1 MTDPTLPSGL
11 AAHRAAAP
19 TRVRTAVVTVSD
31 TRTPETDESGQY
43 LVTELRNAGHEVVAH
58 RIVRDDAVEIRTA
71 LVALTREAA
80 VVLVTGGTGVSGRDV
95 TVPVVESMLTKP
107 MPGFGELFRMLSY
120 GQVGGAA
127 MFSRAVGGLV
137 RGAAVFSMPGSLNAV
152 QTAWKNILHDQ
163 IGHIAYEVQRHG
175 QPVVTAPA
183 TGGQMPSA
191 LGRSTPDVPLLST
204 HAPAKAAEPALRP
217 VTPVPE
223 VSAPAFPNGLPLP
236 GTGGGVAA
244 GLGRHRRTD
253 TLDPTR
259 PGTPEPA
266 TSWDA
271 GDRPGRQTQ

>member
-11 AAHRAAAP
+11 ASHRAAAP

-43 LVTELRNAGHEVVAH
+43 LVAGLQGAGHEVIAH
-58 RIVRDDAVEIRTA
+58 RIVRDDAVDIRAA
-71 LVALTREAA
+71 LVALTREAT

-137 RGAAVFSMPGSLNAV
+137 RGAAVFCMPGSLNAV

-163 IGHIAYEVQRHG
+163 IGHLAYEVQRHG
-175 QPVVTAPA
+175 QPVMTAPA
-183 TGGQMPSA
+183 AGGAAQTA
-191 LGRSTPDVPLLST
+191 FGGSTPDAPLLT
-204 HAPAKAAEPALRP
+204 TRAPAKAAEPALRP
-217 VTPVPE
+217 VTPLPE
-223 VSAPAFPNGLPLP
+223 APAPAFPNGLPLP

-259 PGTPEPA
+259 PGTPDTAHSQE
-266 TSWDA
+266 A
-271 GDRPGRQTQ
+271 GQHPGRDTP